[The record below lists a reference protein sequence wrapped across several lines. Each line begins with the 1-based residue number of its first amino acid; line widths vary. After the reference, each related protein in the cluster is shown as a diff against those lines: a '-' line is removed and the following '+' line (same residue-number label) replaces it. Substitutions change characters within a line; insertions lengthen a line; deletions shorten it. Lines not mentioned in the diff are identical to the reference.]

1 MKHLIDPKT
10 IKMII
15 FILFLM
21 LIVKIGWFSAEMIW
35 LGAKGV
41 EYTKPAA
48 VKALYYRTRFSM
60 QKLEQEGLDGHKQ
73 IVDDIQNIKL
83 MAIYRSK
90 EIVVITVEKEG
101 KTTVL
106 TRGDVID
113 GYVLDDATAT
123 EAIFLRDGKH
133 YRIRLV
139 ESLAISKDSDMVR
152 YYSDEKNESV
162 PTKGIEQEGD
172 VTVVD
177 KTLLEHYTQNMDDIW
192 KEIGINEVKEGGKIS
207 GFMVHFVKRG
217 SAMAKLGLKKGDII
231 KAINGQE
238 LNSYQGAWDTFKDIG
253 SAKDLSLTIKRGT
266 KEMELNY
273 AIE

>member
-1 MKHLIDPKT
+1 
-10 IKMII
+10 
-15 FILFLM
+15 
-21 LIVKIGWFSAEMIW
+21 
-35 LGAKGV
+35 
-41 EYTKPAA
+41 
-48 VKALYYRTRFSM
+48 
-60 QKLEQEGLDGHKQ
+60 
-73 IVDDIQNIKL
+73 
-83 MAIYRSK
+83 
-90 EIVVITVEKEG
+90 
-101 KTTVL
+101 
-106 TRGDVID
+106 
-113 GYVLDDATAT
+113 
-123 EAIFLRDGKH
+123 
-133 YRIRLV
+133 
-139 ESLAISKDSDMVR
+139 MVR